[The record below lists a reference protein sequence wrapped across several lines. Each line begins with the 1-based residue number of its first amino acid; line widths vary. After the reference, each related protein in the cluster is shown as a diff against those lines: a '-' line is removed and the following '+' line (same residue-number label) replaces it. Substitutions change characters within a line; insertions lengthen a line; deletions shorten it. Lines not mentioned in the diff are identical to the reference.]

1 MAIEK
6 WKVLES
12 KYLHRKE
19 WLTIRE
25 DRCQLANGKEIDS
38 FYVNEYPDW
47 VNAFALTQE
56 GKVLMVRQYRHGIG
70 RIEIELPGGVTEQGE
85 TMEDAC
91 RREVLEETGY
101 SFDRFQYLGRISAN
115 PSTTNNFM
123 HMFLATGG
131 IKTKEQQLDEAEEL
145 EVLEL
150 SIDEVKDLVREH
162 KMMQSLHVNC
172 IFYALEALGEI
183 RL

>member
-1 MAIEK
+1 MEK
-6 WKVLES
+6 WTVLES

-25 DRCQLANGKEIDS
+25 DRCRMANGGEIPA
-38 FYVNEYPDW
+38 FYVNEYSDW
-47 VNAFALTQE
+47 VNAFGITKE

-70 RIEIELPGGVTEQGE
+70 SIETELPGGVSEEGE
-85 TMEDAC
+85 TMEEAC

-101 SFDRFQYLGRISAN
+101 TFGNWKFLGKISAN

-131 IKTKEQQLDEAEEL
+131 TRTAEQNLDDSEEL
-145 EVLEL
+145 EVVEL
-150 SIDEVKDLVREH
+150 SIDEVKALVREN
-162 KMMQSLHVNC
+162 KMAQSLHVNC
-172 IFYALEALGEI
+172 ILYALIELGE
-183 RL
+183 LQF